1 MKGKIMLTRLNYVAA
16 FAAGIGCGVLATYS
30 YFHTKYE
37 KLYNEEMAALDAVM
51 RERKEKDKD
60 ISEKTFEQTG
70 STIVN
75 MEKRS
80 NELTNYNKMTESYI
94 SSVPPADNEIENRI
108 ADMHDKMEK
117 LAEAEHPVEESGE
130 QYEITSM
137 DWLDDPFYD
146 KVELIYY
153 VGDDTMANEAGQI
166 DDVGMS
172 IGMEMFEYIK
182 NSDKF
187 DVYIRNPSLGIDY
200 NVVKDMGC
208 YHVG

>member
-1 MKGKIMLTRLNYVAA
+1 MKGKTMLTRLNYVAA

-30 YFHTKYE
+30 YFRTKYE
-37 KLYNEEMAALDAVM
+37 KLYNEEVAAIDAIM
-51 RERKEKDKD
+51 RKEREKDKD

-80 NELTNYNKMTESYI
+80 NELTNYNQMTENYI
-94 SSVPPADNEIENRI
+94 SSVPPAENEIENRI
-108 ADMHDKMEK
+108 SNMHDKMEK
-117 LAEAEHPVEESGE
+117 LAEGEHPVEESGE

-146 KVELIYY
+146 KVELTYY
-153 VGDDTMANEAGQI
+153 VGDDTVANEAGQI

-172 IGMEMFEYIK
+172 IGMEMFEILK
-182 NSDKF
+182 DR
-187 DVYIRNPSLGIDY
+187 DDPEMYIRNPSLGIDY

-208 YHVG
+208 YHV

>member
-1 MKGKIMLTRLNYVAA
+1 MAA

-30 YFHTKYE
+30 YFRTKYE
-37 KLYNEEMAALDAVM
+37 KIHNEEVAAIDAVM
-51 RERKEKDKD
+51 RREREKEKD
-60 ISEKTFEQTG
+60 IQEKNLEKTG
-70 STIVN
+70 STIVD
-75 MEKRS
+75 MARRS
-80 NELTNYNKMTESYI
+80 TELTNYNKMTENYI

-117 LAEAEHPVEESGE
+117 LAEAEHPEEEHGE

-146 KVELIYY
+146 KVELTYY

-166 DDVGMS
+166 DDVDMS
-172 IGMEMFEYIK
+172 IGMEMFEIMK
-182 NSDKF
+182 DKEEPEM
-187 DVYIRNPSLGIDY
+187 YIRNPSLGIDY

-208 YHVG
+208 YHVE